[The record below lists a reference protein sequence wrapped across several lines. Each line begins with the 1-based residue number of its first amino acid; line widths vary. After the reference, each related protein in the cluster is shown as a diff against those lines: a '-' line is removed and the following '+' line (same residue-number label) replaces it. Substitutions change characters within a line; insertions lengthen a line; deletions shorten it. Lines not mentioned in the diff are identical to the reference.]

1 MCLAG
6 YNFISNYIHCVKEIF
21 KQFTTMKTILLAVD
35 FPDNITP
42 LFDKTLALAQ
52 AFNSKVWILHVA
64 PPEPDFVGYDPG
76 PQEVRD
82 GVAKD
87 LRKDHVSV
95 QKLGQL
101 FKDQGVETEA
111 LLVQGSTAETIVNEA
126 EKLNADLLV
135 FGSHQSSFFRKLL
148 LGDTAKD
155 IIRKANI
162 PMLVIPLGPDE

>member
-1 MCLAG
+1 
-6 YNFISNYIHCVKEIF
+6 
-21 KQFTTMKTILLAVD
+21 MKNILLAVD

-42 LFDKTLALAQ
+42 LFDKTLQLAQ
-52 AFNSKVWILHVA
+52 AFGAKVWLLHVA
-64 PPEPDFVGYDPG
+64 APEPDFVGYEPG

-82 GVAKD
+82 DVAKD

-101 FKDQGVETEA
+101 FNDQGIETEP
-111 LLVQGSTAETIVNEA
+111 LLVQGSTAQTIVDQA

-155 IIRKANI
+155 IIRKSSV
-162 PMLVIPLGPDE
+162 PMLVIPLGKE

>member
-1 MCLAG
+1 
-6 YNFISNYIHCVKEIF
+6 
-21 KQFTTMKTILLAVD
+21 MKNILLAVD

-42 LFDKTLALAQ
+42 LFDKTLQLAQ
-52 AFNSKVWILHVA
+52 AFGSKVWLLHVA
-64 PPEPDFVGYDPG
+64 APEPDFVGYDPG

-82 GVAKD
+82 GLAKD

-95 QKLGQL
+95 QNLGKLFQ
-101 FKDQGVETEA
+101 DQGVDTEP
-111 LLVQGSTAETIVNEA
+111 LLVQGSTAETIVEEA

-135 FGSHQSSFFRKLL
+135 FGSHQTSFFRKLL

-162 PMLVIPLGPDE
+162 PMLVIPLGKE